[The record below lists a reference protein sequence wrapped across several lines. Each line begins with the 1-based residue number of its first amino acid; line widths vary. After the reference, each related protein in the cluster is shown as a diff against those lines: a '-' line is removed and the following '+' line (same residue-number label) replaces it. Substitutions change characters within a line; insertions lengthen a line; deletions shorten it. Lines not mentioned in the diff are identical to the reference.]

1 MTNEKVR
8 TVLFDFLAFVAKKSA
23 TASSPLVL
31 YLLIKLSN
39 LLWLLLLLVLVILF
53 GMDVEEI
60 EGVTIYKQQIHEII
74 VYYTFLVCLVTIFT
88 VKNKVQYSFE

>member
-1 MTNEKVR
+1 M
-8 TVLFDFLAFVAKKSA
+8 
-23 TASSPLVL
+23 
-31 YLLIKLSN
+31 
-39 LLWLLLLLVLVILF
+39 LVILF

-88 VKNKVQYSFE
+88 VKNNGTILVRVTVKKGFEW